1 MDARFAMPAKLF
13 AAVVSVIALGACT
26 PSDEGTQPRP
36 DVVTFE
42 QGDFEDLPLLAG
54 SEALA
59 PTNEEDGVV
68 VRSYGVPNT
77 TAEDVLAFY
86 QEQLADEEVLE
97 APSSIGENTF
107 RGRWQLSDGRVL
119 IVSATRSPAASG
131 SADLPDEEL
140 VTQFSLSLSPA
151 EG

>member
-1 MDARFAMPAKLF
+1 MDSRMATPTKLF
-13 AAVVSVIALGACT
+13 VAVVTVVALGACT
-26 PSDEGTQPRP
+26 PSDEGTQPSP
-36 DVVTFE
+36 DVTTFE
-42 QGDFEDLPLLAG
+42 QGEFEDLPLLAG
-54 SEALA
+54 SEALS
-59 PTNEEDGVV
+59 PPNEEDGVV

-119 IVSATRSPAASG
+119 IVSATRSPTASG